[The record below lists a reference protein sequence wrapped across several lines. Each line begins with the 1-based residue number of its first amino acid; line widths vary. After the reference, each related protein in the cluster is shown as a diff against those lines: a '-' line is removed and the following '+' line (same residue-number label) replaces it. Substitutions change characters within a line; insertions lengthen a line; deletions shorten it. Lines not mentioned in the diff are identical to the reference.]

1 MAWKKMHP
9 ELREIV
15 RERLLR
21 DAESALR
28 RAEELVRPSPD
39 GKDWTALDGGWG
51 PVRREVRIARAAL
64 DEAIDVL
71 LANPQGKDVAPIL
84 APIRIH
90 LYEMANERNKRIFL
104 EKLAVAAEWLRKEQ
118 SRFDDGEGPLP
129 LE

>member
-1 MAWKKMHP
+1 MAWKNMQP

-21 DAESALR
+21 DAARALL

-39 GKDWTALDGGWG
+39 GKEWMALDGGWG
-51 PVRREVRIARAAL
+51 AVRREVRIARAAL

-71 LANPQGKDVAPIL
+71 SANPHGKDAAPIL
-84 APIRIH
+84 VPIRMH

-104 EKLAVAAEWLRKEQ
+104 EKLATAAEWLRKEQ
-118 SRFDDGEGPLP
+118 SRFDDGEGSLP
-129 LE
+129 PE